1 MAATAINNSMK
12 IQEIVK
18 EYIEAGQAQANK
30 TSLDNEVVKRK
41 EAEIAKEEG
50 RDLEVEEVTAD
61 FPA

>member
-1 MAATAINNSMK
+1 MK

>member
-1 MAATAINNSMK
+1 MAASAINNSMR
-12 IQEIVK
+12 IQEIVR
-18 EYIEAGQAQANK
+18 EYVEAGQAQANK